1 MRSHAERGNDHSAQA
16 LRLSEVSDKG
26 FRLWLGKGLT
36 NLSSSLPIQRP
47 DLTVR
52 LQKSKCANTDIGRF
66 FTSEVSCRGSCARD
80 TFGYAGFAP
89 FGRSVNPRIAA
100 TLFRLTANRGS
111 SIYKGASP

>member
-52 LQKSKCANTDIGRF
+52 PPKCICAISIRRF
-66 FTSEVSCRGSCARD
+66 CYACCIVSRQL
-80 TFGYAGFAP
+80 YAGYLRVCRAP
-89 FGRSVNPRIAA
+89 WDRSVNPRIAA
-100 TLFRLTANRGS
+100 TLIRLTANRGS
-111 SIYKGASP
+111 SISLGASP